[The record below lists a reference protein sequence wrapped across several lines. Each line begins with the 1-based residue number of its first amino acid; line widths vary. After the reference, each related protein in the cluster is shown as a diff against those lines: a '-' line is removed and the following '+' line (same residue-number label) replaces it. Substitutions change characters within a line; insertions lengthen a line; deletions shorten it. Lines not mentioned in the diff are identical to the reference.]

1 MVVEA
6 QVNRTLRFSPP
17 MLGYRH
23 AFHAGNHA
31 DVLKHLVLVQIL
43 EDLTAKP
50 KPICYIDTHAGA
62 GRYDL
67 RSGFA
72 RQNREA
78 ETGIGRLW
86 GRGDLPPAVA
96 RYVGLVEELNPA
108 GELRSYPGSPW
119 LAQRLLR
126 PDDRLVLFELHPG
139 EIGPLEVLF
148 QADRRAQ
155 VARTDGLEGCVGRL
169 PPKERQGLVLMDPSY
184 EVRTDYTRI
193 VDTLLRAHR
202 RFATGSFALWY
213 PKVDRWRTDTMERI
227 IRASG
232 LPKVQIVEL
241 GIGGSDEGMRT
252 SGLVLVNPPWTLA
265 ASMQT
270 VLPWLA
276 QALAAD
282 GKGR

>member
-1 MVVEA
+1 M
-6 QVNRTLRFSPP
+6 
-17 MLGYRH
+17 
-23 AFHAGNHA
+23 
-31 DVLKHLVLVQIL
+31 
-43 EDLTAKP
+43 
-50 KPICYIDTHAGA
+50 
-62 GRYDL
+62 
-67 RSGFA
+67 
-72 RQNREA
+72 
-78 ETGIGRLW
+78 
-86 GRGDLPPAVA
+86 
-96 RYVGLVEELNPA
+96 
-108 GELRSYPGSPW
+108 
-119 LAQRLLR
+119 R

-282 GKGR
+282 ENRSPTRCGQSGGRPWLAPSRNPWRHSSWPARKDRRRAGLGIPPARPGCRPSYRPKWGCCRCGLSRR